1 MSNMNRINKHL
12 LTLIA
17 AIAIIAGCVYAGRVE
32 YNDDIL
38 SGMSADKYQYI
49 HDSLGGRSSQE
60 DVVKEYIAN
69 QKYYDSKNYLYG
81 NQLQTTKR

>member
-1 MSNMNRINKHL
+1 MNRTSKHL

-32 YNDDIL
+32 YNDDVL

-49 HDSLGGRSSQE
+49 HDNLDSHASQE

-69 QKYYDSKNYLYG
+69 QKYYDSKDY
-81 NQLQTTKR
+81 